1 MKYNILVADDYDSN
15 LAVIDSIF
23 EDAGKELYDVMYAG
37 DGATAVEKAIR
48 YLPDLIIMDWEM
60 PKMNGIEAVAYLK
73 SRADTA
79 HIPIIMTTAFTSS
92 EHLEKALK
100 TGATDYVKKP
110 IDEVELLARVNS
122 ALQIVTSYKQIL
134 KQKEEIEEKT
144 RTLEQAFAEIERK
157 NDNIMSSIK
166 YAKRIQDAM
175 LPNIAHIQKFIPELF
190 VLYRPRDVVSG
201 DFYWFASHAPKDES
215 TPEKFVLAVSDCT
228 GHGVPGAFMSVIG
241 HNLLN
246 EIFVSRKITQ
256 PDAMLKALDDA
267 LKNSLQQNSTNVHD
281 GMDMVVCSIAH
292 KEQKLYCSGAK
303 NDIYYIENNEIF
315 TVKGSRSAIGG
326 RDMNVE
332 KIFQST
338 ELSISDKVFYLCTD
352 GFQDQFGGHE
362 NRKFMS
368 KNLKNLLLKNS
379 RESFEKQK
387 LLLGNTLDEWKQ
399 SGNEKQTDDVLIIS
413 FRVAN

>member
-1 MKYNILVADDYDSN
+1 
-15 LAVIDSIF
+15 
-23 EDAGKELYDVMYAG
+23 MYAG

-73 SRADTA
+73 SRSDTA

-144 RTLEQAFAEIERK
+144 KKLEHAFAEIERK

-175 LPNIAHIQKFIPELF
+175 LPNVAHIQKFIPELF

-201 DFYWFASHAPKDES
+201 DFYWFASLAPKDEN
-215 TPEKFVLAVSDCT
+215 TPEKFVLAISDCT
-228 GHGVPGAFMSVIG
+228 GHGVPGAFMSMLG
-241 HNLLN
+241 DTLLN
-246 EIFVSRKITQ
+246 QIVNIFDMDSPDEILEKLHFSIR
-256 PDAMLKALDDA
+256 KALKQDETE
-267 LKNSLQQNSTNVHD
+267 NRD
-281 GMDMVVCSIAH
+281 GMDIGVCVITP
-292 KEQKLYCSGAK
+292 EQKKIDFAGARVPLVC
-303 NDIYYIENNEIF
+303 ITNNEL
-315 TVKGSRSAIGG
+315 TAVKGDHFSVGGLEKGNLRSFTKHEVDITP
-326 RDMNVE
+326 
-332 KIFQST
+332 QT
-338 ELSISDKVFYLCTD
+338 VFYMYTD
-352 GFQDQFGGHE
+352 GYQDQFSTTS
-362 NRKFMS
+362 NSKFMA
-368 KNLKNLLLKNS
+368 K
-379 RESFEKQK
+379 RFRK
-387 LLLGNTLDEWKQ
+387 LLQKVHKYPFEEQKKILNHILEDWMRDTKQ
-399 SGNEKQTDDVLIIS
+399 IDDILVVGFKFL
-413 FRVAN
+413 

>member
-228 GHGVPGAFMSVIG
+228 GHGVPGAFMSMLG
-241 HNLLN
+241 DTLLN
-246 EIFVSRKITQ
+246 QIVNIFDMDSPDEILEKLHFSIR
-256 PDAMLKALDDA
+256 KAL
-267 LKNSLQQNSTNVHD
+267 KQEETENRD
-281 GMDMVVCSIAH
+281 GMDIGVCVITPERKKIEFA
-292 KEQKLYCSGAK
+292 GARVPLVC
-303 NDIYYIENNEIF
+303 ISNNELTAIKGDHFSVGGLEKGNLRSF
-315 TVKGSRSAIGG
+315 TKHEI
-326 RDMNVE
+326 D
-332 KIFQST
+332 ITPQT
-338 ELSISDKVFYLCTD
+338 VFYMYSD
-352 GFQDQFGGHE
+352 GYQDQFSITS
-362 NRKFMS
+362 NSKFMA
-368 KNLKNLLLKNS
+368 K
-379 RESFEKQK
+379 RFRK
-387 LLLGNTLDEWKQ
+387 LLQKVHKYPFEEQKKILNHILEDWMRKTKQ
-399 SGNEKQTDDVLIIS
+399 IDDILVVGFKFS
-413 FRVAN
+413 